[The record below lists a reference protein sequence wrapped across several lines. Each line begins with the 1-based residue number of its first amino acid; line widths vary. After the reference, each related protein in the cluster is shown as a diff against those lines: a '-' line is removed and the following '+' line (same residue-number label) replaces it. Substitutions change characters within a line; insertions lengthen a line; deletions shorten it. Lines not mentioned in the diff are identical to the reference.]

1 MDRVPATLKKAIVF
15 EWVALQLHQHGHA
28 DHDESFYNLVC
39 SHSEYRKTGMA
50 TDVGE
55 LIALG
60 HTVLELGLS
69 DRLDY
74 ASSLWEL
81 ALCRSE
87 GFNQQVV
94 TVDI

>member
-1 MDRVPATLKKAIVF
+1 
-15 EWVALQLHQHGHA
+15 
-28 DHDESFYNLVC
+28 
-39 SHSEYRKTGMA
+39 MA